1 MSTQPILTDAMLET
15 MLVRRA
21 DHPTPTGLAETITRT
36 VAETPQVARPW
47 WTLLLP
53 PARQVPVQR
62 LVWIVALVG
71 MLLAATASAAFVGS
85 ELLRSVRELA
95 VLPAP
100 TAEATASA
108 APSIATGD
116 VARHPAGLQ
125 ATGVITP
132 SGQVVSL
139 PSTSALAVGSDGSA
153 WVLFSSGLLRVD
165 PDGSV
170 REWSLAD
177 DAAFGAA
184 HGLAPSRFGGVW
196 MFDATTLR
204 LFDGETFTDVVE
216 APPGVSGPGSVMDAT
231 EGPDGQL
238 WVTTEQGVFHRGGAA
253 WTSLPWT
260 FDALPGEIGFD
271 ARGRVWVGLYKYPG
285 PAGAGVAMHDE
296 GGWSDP
302 QAGSPV
308 RSMVRSI
315 ASSADGS
322 MWFGTESGLAR
333 FDGSAWTGELPF
345 GSQESLISSVSVGPA
360 GSVWVVSS
368 EGSGVPRIAV
378 LKGAT
383 WQELDLP
390 SDIENSGGWALV
402 GAAGD
407 GVVFASDGGV
417 LRLTGED
424 WTRIWPEVS
433 PAGPRWVWA
442 IAAVSAEDVL
452 AGSYSDGGPAGVW
465 RLRAGAW
472 ERDAA
477 PGSPA
482 SPVRSL
488 AFGPDGS
495 LWAGG
500 DGWVKVFRDG
510 AWMSVLDGADFGVF
524 QIVPAVDGTV
534 WVAAGFGGVVALR
547 PDGSTWRP
555 DSLDKAPRDFVT
567 SVAVGSDG
575 MIWAGSYA
583 FSCGE
588 VLSGPTDCNGA
599 GLARFDGQRW
609 TIEHPLGVPSPEDGE
624 LEVND
629 LLVASDGS
637 LWVAGEERGG
647 SVRSFVARFA
657 DGAWTILLDT
667 ASPVMALAEHPDGSI
682 LAAGPGIWT
691 FRGGEWTQEL
701 GDVSFGQ
708 LSVAPD
714 GSVWVSGLNHVVSRI
729 R

>member
-1 MSTQPILTDAMLET
+1 MNSHPILTDAMIETVLE
-15 MLVRRA
+15 RRA
-21 DHPTPTGLAETITRT
+21 DHPLPIGLGEAIIRT
-36 VAETPQVARPW
+36 AAETPRVGRPW

-53 PARQVPVQR
+53 PARQAPVQR

-71 MLLAATASAAFVGS
+71 LLLAATASAAFVGS
-85 ELLRSVRELA
+85 ELLRSVNELA

-100 TAEATASA
+100 TAEATVTA
-108 APSIATGD
+108 APSPPSETTD
-116 VARHPAGLQ
+116 RHPAGLQ
-125 ATGVITP
+125 PTGVITP

-139 PSTSALAVGSDGSA
+139 ASTSALAVGSDGSA

-184 HGLAPSRFGGVW
+184 VGLAPSRSGGVW

-216 APPGVSGPGSVMDAT
+216 APPGVSGTGSVMDAT

-238 WVTTEQGVFHRGGAA
+238 WVTTEQGVFHGDGAA

-271 ARGRVWVGLYKYPG
+271 ARGRLWVGLYQYPG
-285 PAGAGVAMHDE
+285 PAGLGVAMHDE

-302 QAGSPV
+302 QAGSLV

-345 GSQESLISSVSVGPA
+345 GSGSSLISSVSVGPD
-360 GSVWVVSS
+360 GSVWVASD

-390 SDIENSGGWALV
+390 SDFENFGGWALV

-417 LRLTGED
+417 LRLAGEG
-424 WTRIWPEVS
+424 WTRIWPEAS
-433 PAGPRWVWA
+433 PAGPRSVWA

-452 AGSYSDGGPAGVW
+452 VGSYSDGGPAGIW
-465 RLRAGAW
+465 RLRSGAW
-472 ERDAA
+472 ERDAS

-482 SPVRSL
+482 SSVRSL

-510 AWMSVLDGADFGVF
+510 AWMSVLDGAAFDVF
-524 QIVPAVDGTV
+524 QIVPAADGTV

-555 DSLDKAPRDFVT
+555 DNLDRAPLNFVT

-583 FSCGE
+583 PTCG
-588 VLSGPTDCNGA
+588 GPGCDVT
-599 GLARFDGQRW
+599 GLARFDGQTR
-609 TIEHPLGVPSPEDGE
+609 TLEHPLGVPSPEDSE
-624 LEVND
+624 LRVND

-637 LWVAGEERGG
+637 LWVAGEEWATPEGPTT
-647 SVRSFVARFA
+647 RSFVARFA
-657 DGAWTILLDT
+657 DGAWTVLLDT
-667 ASPVMALAEHPDGSI
+667 ASRVVALAEQPDGSI
-682 LAAGPGIWT
+682 LAAGRGIWT

-701 GDVSFGQ
+701 EDVSFEQ

-714 GSVWVSGLNHVVSRI
+714 GSVWVSSGDYVVSRI

>member
-21 DHPTPTGLAETITRT
+21 DHPTPTGLAETIIRT
-36 VAETPQVARPW
+36 VAETPRVGRPW
-47 WTLLLP
+47 WTPLLP
-53 PARQVPVQR
+53 PARQAPALR
-62 LVWIVALVG
+62 LVWIVAIVG
-71 MLLAATASAAFVGS
+71 LLLAATVSAAFVGS
-85 ELLRSVRELA
+85 QLLRSVNELA

-100 TAEATASA
+100 IAEATATA
-108 APSIATGD
+108 APSPPSETTD
-116 VARHPAGLQ
+116 RHPASLQ
-125 ATGVITP
+125 ATGIITP
-132 SGQVVSL
+132 SGQAVSL
-139 PSTSALAVGSDGSA
+139 ATPSALAVGSDGST

-165 PDGSV
+165 PVGSV

-184 HGLAPSRFGGVW
+184 RGLAPSRFGGVW
-196 MFDATTLR
+196 MFDDSTLR
-204 LFDGETFTDVVE
+204 RFDGETFTDVVTL
-216 APPGVSGPGSVMDAT
+216 PGGSGPGSVTDAT

-238 WVTTEQGVFHRGGAA
+238 WVTTEQGVFHRDGAA
-253 WTSLPWT
+253 WTSLLWT

-271 ARGRVWVGLYKYPG
+271 TRGRLWVGLDKYPG

-345 GSQESLISSVSVGPA
+345 GSGGRLISSVSVGPD

-368 EGSGVPRIAV
+368 GGSGVPRIAV

-390 SDIENSGGWALV
+390 SDLEDSGGWALV

-407 GVVFASDGGV
+407 GVVVASDGGV
-417 LRLTGED
+417 LRHTGED
-424 WTRIWPEVS
+424 WARIWPKAS
-433 PAGPRWVWA
+433 PAGPSWVQA

-465 RLRAGAW
+465 RLRTGAW
-472 ERDAA
+472 ERDAS
-477 PGSPA
+477 PGSPT
-482 SPVRSL
+482 SSVGSL

-500 DGWVKVFRDG
+500 DGWVKVLRDG
-510 AWMSVLDGADFGVF
+510 AWTSVLDDAGFGAFP
-524 QIVPAVDGTV
+524 IVPEADGTV
-534 WVAAGFGGVVALR
+534 WVAAGYGGVVALR

-555 DSLDKAPRDFVT
+555 DSLDRAPQDLVT
-567 SVAVGSDG
+567 SVAVGGDG
-575 MIWAGSYA
+575 AIWAGSYA
-583 FSCGE
+583 
-588 VLSGPTDCNGA
+588 VLCTKGPGPTDCGGT
-599 GLARFDGQRW
+599 GLARFDGQAW
-609 TIEHPLGVPSPEDGE
+609 TLEHPLGAPSPEDGE
-624 LEVND
+624 LRVND

-637 LWVAGEERGG
+637 LWMAGEEWGG
-647 SVRSFVARFA
+647 SARSFVARFA
-657 DGAWTILLDT
+657 DGAWTVLLDT
-667 ASPVMALAEHPDGSI
+667 ASRVVALAEHPDGSI
-682 LAAGPGIWT
+682 LAAGSGIWT

-701 GDVSFGQ
+701 GDVSFKQ

-714 GSVWVSGLNHVVSRI
+714 GSVWVSGQNHVVSRI